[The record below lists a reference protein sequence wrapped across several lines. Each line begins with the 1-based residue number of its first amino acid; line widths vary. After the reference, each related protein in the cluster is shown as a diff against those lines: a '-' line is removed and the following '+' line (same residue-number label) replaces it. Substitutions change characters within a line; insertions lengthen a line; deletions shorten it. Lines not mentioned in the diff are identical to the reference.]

1 MPVNW
6 KDPSAFTRLLAAM
19 VAAQDMKVGMLVAL
33 PYHIKVLSLSAMI
46 YHPLFAHL
54 GFGHASLHIHTLYSL
69 LSCSSPNIYKN
80 NLDTHFTARL

>member
-33 PYHIKVLSLSAMI
+33 PYHIRVLPMFAMI
-46 YHPLFAHL
+46 YYLPPLTPY
-54 GFGHASLHIHTLYSL
+54 I
-69 LSCSSPNIYKN
+69 
-80 NLDTHFTARL
+80 

>member
-33 PYHIKVLSLSAMI
+33 PYHIKVLMI
-46 YHPLFAHL
+46 YHPLFSHL
-54 GFGHASLHIHTLYSL
+54 RFVHASLHIRTLYSL
-69 LSCSSPNIYKN
+69 LSCPSPNIYKN
-80 NLDTHFTARL
+80 NLDTQFTARL